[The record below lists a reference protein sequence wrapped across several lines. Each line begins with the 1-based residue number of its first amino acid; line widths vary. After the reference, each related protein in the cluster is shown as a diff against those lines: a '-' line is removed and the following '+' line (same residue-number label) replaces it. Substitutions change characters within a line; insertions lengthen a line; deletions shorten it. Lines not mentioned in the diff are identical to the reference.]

1 MAEALGPLACPSR
14 SARLLNCLNLT
25 NHCQFNNCGRRAVGS
40 PACFSRSAWS
50 RKCFNQPFP
59 YILMFFHNFIWNIF
73 LFIWIIFCSFE
84 HFLFSW
90 TTFCSF
96 ELFFVYLDYYS
107 FIWTIFCS
115 FELFLFIWT
124 FFIIW
129 TIFSVH
135 LLFFVILKCVCLMN
149 PFYVH

>member
-84 HFLFSW
+84 HFFIQLNYF
-90 TTFCSF
+90 
-96 ELFFVYLDYYS
+96 L
-107 FIWTIFCS
+107 FIWTIFCLFGLLFVHLNHFLFIRTIFVHLNFFLS
-115 FELFLFIWT
+115 FELFFLFIYY
-124 FFIIW
+124 F
-129 TIFSVH
+129 
-135 LLFFVILKCVCLMN
+135 LLFWNVCV
-149 PFYVH
+149 

>member
-73 LFIWIIFCSFE
+73 FCSFE
-84 HFLFSW
+84 LFFVHLNIFLFSW

-124 FFIIW
+124 FFLSFELFFLFIYY
-129 TIFSVH
+129 F
-135 LLFFVILKCVCLMN
+135 LLFWNVCV
-149 PFYVH
+149 